1 MEASYGILGAV
12 LAILAVQHFPLSQFM
27 SAGWTT
33 LDLAGH
39 AVDLFAP
46 DERRTDVALLILPD
60 HGSRAADSVS
70 LTAALDRARVAALAP
85 HGRGCWWLDRVE
97 PGFDAEMTPIAFL
110 TDHVLPL
117 IAQGFEV
124 RPPGVKLLGW
134 GVGGQGVLQLAY
146 RRPRDFPAVAAVDPA
161 VDFHEL
167 HGRGT
172 AIDELFPTREA
183 ARQQTATLRMQGVG
197 WPRRQ
202 LIVADPQGFWF
213 EGAERLW
220 MKLRS
225 IGVPVE
231 TEFTAT
237 AGGGPTQ
244 FFEAQAGRAVQF
256 LTTERATLP
265 VIRPGE

>member
-1 MEASYGILGAV
+1 MHASWI
-12 LAILAVQHFPLSQFM
+12 
-27 SAGWTT
+27 T

-39 AVDLFAP
+39 EVDLFVPA
-46 DERRTDVALLILPD
+46 ERRTDIALLVLPD
-60 HGSRAADSVS
+60 QGARAAESEA
-70 LTAALDRARVAALAP
+70 LTAALDRARVAAVAP
-85 HGRGCWWLDRVE
+85 HGDGCWWLDRVE
-97 PGFDAEMTPIAFL
+97 PAFDAETTPLAFL
-110 TDHVLPL
+110 NDHVLPL
-117 IAQGFEV
+117 IAERFVVG
-124 RPPGVKLLGW
+124 PPGVKLLGW

-146 RRPRDFPAVAAVDPA
+146 RRPREFPAVVAIDPA

-172 AIDELFPTREA
+172 AIDGLFPTREA

-202 LIVADPQGFWF
+202 LLVADPQGFWF

-231 TEFTAT
+231 SEFAAT
-237 AGGGPTQ
+237 AGGDAAR
-244 FFEAQAGRAVQF
+244 FFEAQAGRVVAF

-265 VIRPGE
+265 VIGAGE